1 MSGGFFIL
9 CNFIPTFA
17 QDNSS
22 VQCREHKISQRRKR
36 YERLSAFC
44 GEPASR
50 FIVNAQLE

>member
-17 QDNSS
+17 KDNSS
-22 VQCREHKISQRRKR
+22 VQRREYKISQRRKR
-36 YERLSAFC
+36 YERLSALC

-50 FIVNAQLE
+50 FIVNVQLE